1 MALTTPEQEFDS
13 PWTHMSI
20 EETFGKAVN
29 TSINK
34 GVEQSLK
41 FLKISTGKL
50 EETIKKKK
58 NIIEDNSFDILID
71 YKPKI
76 NHLYLYLSPKKSS
89 KKNLKTMK
97 PSSLEFKS
105 MVILI
110 GSVVL
115 FKKRTEIRLGAIGS
129 TSSDLARA
137 VIDYKRV

>member
-1 MALTTPEQEFDS
+1 MI
-13 PWTHMSI
+13 I

-29 TSINK
+29 ISINK
-34 GVEQSLK
+34 NINETLK
-41 FLKISTGKL
+41 FLKISTVKL
-50 EETIKKKK
+50 EETINKKKK
-58 NIIEDNSFDILID
+58 LLEGKEFDILVD

-89 KKNLKTMK
+89 KKTLKTIK
-97 PSSLEFKS
+97 PASLEFKS
-105 MVILI
+105 LVILI
-110 GSVVL
+110 GSAVL